1 MMTRVRKRNVAVA
14 GAVAAAVLA
23 GGASMAAASGNTPSP
38 SGSTTTQQD
47 TSEVNEASD
56 GKAGQEVDAPSYTGS
71 IKAPAEATNAKD
83 SEGNESDASSAKDD
97 AAEAAALAPLAKVA
111 KTAAVD
117 AATAAVPGAA
127 GTVSLD
133 NENGSVVWSVEVTRS
148 NGSVVDVKVDA
159 GNGKVLAQDSGL
171 EGEGTSN

>member
-23 GGASMAAASGNTPSP
+23 GGASMAAASGSTPSP
-38 SGSTTTQQD
+38 S
-47 TSEVNEASD
+47 
-56 GKAGQEVDAPSYTGS
+56 GQEVDAPSYTGS
-71 IKAPAEATNAKD
+71 VKAPAEATNAKD

-117 AATAAVPGAA
+117 AATAAVPGTA

-159 GNGKVLAQDSGL
+159 GNAKVLAQDSGQ
-171 EGEGTSN
+171 EGEGAGN

>member
-38 SGSTTTQQD
+38 SRGTTTQQD
-47 TSEVNEASD
+47 TSEGKDASD
-56 GKAGQEVDAPSYTGS
+56 AKAGQEVDTPSYTGS
-71 IKAPAEATNAKD
+71 VKAPTEATNAKD
-83 SEGNESDASSAKDD
+83 SEGDESEASSAKDD
-97 AAEAAALAPLAKVA
+97 AAEAAALAPLAKVT
-111 KTAAVD
+111 KTAAVA
-117 AATAAVPGAA
+117 AATAAVPGTA

-148 NGSVVDVKVDA
+148 NGSVVDVKIDA
-159 GNGKVLAQDSGL
+159 GNGKVLAQDSDQ
-171 EGEGTSN
+171 EGEGTTN